1 MTEDTKTKEKTAFEI
16 IGRDNIRGYVL
27 KAVYEWPV
35 YVNPYTIGV
44 TAVDSI
50 LSTMNLKP
58 EEAREAGSFLQKAF
72 KPENILPILEGLVS
86 KKEIS
91 RSEDKPMSDLVR
103 ESLRKYLS
111 IYRFRKLRNM
121 ILPFAESQ
129 GILTDEDIFKE
140 IS

>member
-1 MTEDTKTKEKTAFEI
+1 MNKTITIRISED
-16 IGRDNIRGYVL
+16 IREVL
-27 KAVYEWPV
+27 
-35 YVNPYTIGV
+35 
-44 TAVDSI
+44 
-50 LSTMNLKP
+50 
-58 EEAREAGSFLQKAF
+58 
-72 KPENILPILEGLVS
+72 
-86 KKEIS
+86 KEIS

-103 ESLRKYLS
+103 ESLRRYLS